1 MKKLYLLFALSLAG
15 VFIFNSCNK
24 DDDFEAKDWP
34 IPQEVLDYFYF
45 NQGSYWVFENDKTGD
60 KDTLTVSSRRKYW
73 INGSNG
79 DKYEQ
84 ADVYINSSLDG
95 YTYHYYV
102 MTQASA
108 GCIRDAKNNRPC
120 YSMLCSKYKSGN
132 YVGESLNFVYPFQIS
147 YSGYAAAPSYNST
160 FTVED
165 SKDTLTLNSRKFFKI
180 LIFSIKKSVVNQKK
194 DIKFYW
200 AKDAGIIK
208 KENITDSQTWNLID
222 YRIIK

>member
-1 MKKLYLLFALSLAG
+1 
-15 VFIFNSCNK
+15 
-24 DDDFEAKDWP
+24 
-34 IPQEVLDYFYF
+34 
-45 NQGSYWVFENDKTGD
+45 
-60 KDTLTVSSRRKYW
+60 
-73 INGSNG
+73 
-79 DKYEQ
+79 
-84 ADVYINSSLDG
+84 
-95 YTYHYYV
+95 

-108 GCIRDAKNNRPC
+108 GCIRDASTHPC
-120 YSMLCSKYKSGN
+120 YGMQCSKYKAGD

-180 LIFSIKKSVVNQKK
+180 LIFSVKKSVVNQKK

-208 KENITDSQTWNLID
+208 KENITDSQAWNLID
-222 YRIIK
+222 YKIIK